1 MAHRDR
7 GSGRERERE
16 RDRFVDDRRR
26 ETREP
31 GREPGRER
39 EREREYPSS
48 TSTRGAPLNEFFVD
62 GEGINREVLQREL
75 CKYLGADA
83 LCRPGTYNVRLLYLV
98 VIAVSNRY

>member
-16 RDRFVDDRRR
+16 RDRFDDRRR

-39 EREREYPSS
+39 EREYSSS
-48 TSTRGAPLNEFFVD
+48 TSTRGAALNEFFVD
-62 GEGINREVLQREL
+62 GDGINREVLQREL

-83 LCRPGTYNVRLLYLV
+83 LCRPGTYNVRPLYLV
-98 VIAVSNRY
+98 LVAVLDPY